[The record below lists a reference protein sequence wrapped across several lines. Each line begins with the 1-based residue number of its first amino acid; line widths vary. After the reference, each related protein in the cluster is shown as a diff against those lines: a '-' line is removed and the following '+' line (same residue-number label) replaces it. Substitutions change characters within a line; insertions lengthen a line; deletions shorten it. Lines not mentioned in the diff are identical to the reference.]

1 MVGKEGL
8 PDVLSVNINGDL
20 EDKEIVRIAKRFKA
34 VWVGY
39 NPLFKDP
46 FYVADLIADYVDF
59 VGFGVVTVDFG
70 CKEILR
76 MFGNLVKEHKDTT
89 FALGVGAGELRG
101 HFGLKAVLNCLKFLR
116 KKVDLLFCGCSGP
129 KITSEASKIVDGILF
144 NYAHPEHLNWIIGF
158 LKREVYKVA
167 YAPSL
172 ILPSEFELDLLIACA
187 IVSCS
192 NKAFVKIFKYDDMCG
207 EFSKLDFL
215 RVIADRKRLNV
226 IPDEIKRY
234 GDVLIDRFAIA
245 GDFESL
251 VGRLKEILK
260 ICDHVVLGDP
270 FFRDCRSAKFFE
282 SILESLESLRAKY
295 I

>member
-1 MVGKEGL
+1 M
-8 PDVLSVNINGDL
+8 
-20 EDKEIVRIAKRFKA
+20 
-34 VWVGY
+34 WVGY

-70 CKEILR
+70 CKDILR
-76 MFGNLVKEHKDTT
+76 RFRNLVEEHRDTT
-89 FALGVGAGELRG
+89 FALGIGAGELRG
-101 HFGLKAVLNCLKFLR
+101 YSGLKAVLDCLKSLR
-116 KKVDLLFCGCSGP
+116 KEVDLLFCGCSGP

-144 NYAHPEHLNWIIGF
+144 NYAHPEHLSWIIGF

-172 ILPSEFELDLLIACA
+172 ILPSEFEFDLLIACA
-187 IVSCS
+187 MVSCS
-192 NKAFVKIFKYDDMCG
+192 NRNFVKTFKYDGMCR
-207 EFSKLDFL
+207 EISKLDFL
-215 RVIADRKRLNV
+215 RVIADRKSLNV

-234 GDVLIDRFAIA
+234 KDVLIDKFAIA

-251 VGRLKEILK
+251 VGRLKEVLK

-270 FFRDCRSAKFFE
+270 FFRDPNSVEQFE
-282 SILESLESLRAKY
+282 KILVSLK
-295 I
+295 